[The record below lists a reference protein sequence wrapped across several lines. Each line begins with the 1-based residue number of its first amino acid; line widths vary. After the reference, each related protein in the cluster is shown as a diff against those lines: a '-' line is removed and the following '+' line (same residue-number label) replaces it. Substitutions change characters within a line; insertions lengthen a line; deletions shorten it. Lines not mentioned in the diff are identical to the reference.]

1 VRKIVAAPFVSL
13 DGVVEMSEQWT
24 IPYFTADM
32 QRVIQQGMA
41 AADTMLMGRRTYE
54 QMAAYWPNLTA
65 TDDPFAEFLNT
76 SPKLVVSTTLQ
87 SVDWQNATLITND
100 VIGEVARRKQQP
112 GKDIL
117 IPGSA
122 TLVRCLLHEGL
133 VDELRL
139 LLFPIVLGSGQR
151 LFDGWTVRLPLRLV
165 ESRRSTA
172 GSSRSPTSQH
182 PSKTRIAQLKA
193 VVHQDP
199 LAAQGRHDRA
209 TSARGAFRLSGT

>member
-1 VRKIVAAPFVSL
+1 MRKIVAAPFVSL

-32 QRVIQQGMA
+32 QRVIQRGMA

-54 QMAAYWPNLTA
+54 QMAAYWPNMTA

-76 SPKLVVSTTLQ
+76 SPKLVVSTTLR
-87 SVDWQNATLITND
+87 SVDWQNSTLITND
-100 VIGEVARRKQQP
+100 VIGEVTRRKQQP

-122 TLVRCLLHEGL
+122 TLVRYLLHEDL

-139 LLFPIVLGSGQR
+139 LLFPIVFGSGER
-151 LFDGWTVRLPLRLV
+151 LFDGWTARLPLRLV
-165 ESRRSTA
+165 ESQTLDSGVLSLTYQPA
-172 GSSRSPTSQH
+172 
-182 PSKTRIAQLKA
+182 SK
-193 VVHQDP
+193 
-199 LAAQGRHDRA
+199 
-209 TSARGAFRLSGT
+209 